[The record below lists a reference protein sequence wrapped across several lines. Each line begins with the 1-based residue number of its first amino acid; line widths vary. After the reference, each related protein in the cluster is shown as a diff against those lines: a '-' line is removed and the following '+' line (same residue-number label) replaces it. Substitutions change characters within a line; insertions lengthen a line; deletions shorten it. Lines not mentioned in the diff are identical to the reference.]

1 MDESQEQP
9 SSRASDMND
18 SLDLYRNLSVNE
30 NLDLYRDL
38 LESFHTV
45 RCTLSQKRLEML
57 VNDIRLRVTH
67 IPKKCP

>member
-1 MDESQEQP
+1 MIESKEQTL
-9 SSRASDMND
+9 SSASDMND
-18 SLDLYRNLSVNE
+18 SLDLYRNLSV

-45 RCTLSQKRLEML
+45 RCTLSQKQLEML